1 LIFELF
7 YFKDEWVVV
16 YVIAKQIPPPREPPT
31 IYEMNRLVASFR
43 GFMNRNGD
51 KEPGIK
57 AIWIGLQR
65 LKDFTLAF
73 ELLKLTKTCG

>member
-1 LIFELF
+1 
-7 YFKDEWVVV
+7 
-16 YVIAKQIPPPREPPT
+16 
-31 IYEMNRLVASFR
+31 MNRFVAIFG

-57 AIWIGLQR
+57 AIWIGFQR
-65 LKDFTLAF
+65 LKDFRLAV

>member
-1 LIFELF
+1 LSCELF
-7 YFKDEWVVV
+7 YFKDESVAA
-16 YVIAKQIPPPREPPT
+16 YVIAKQIPPSREAPT
-31 IYEMNRLVASFR
+31 IYEMNRLVSIFG

-57 AIWIGLQR
+57 AIRIGFQR
-65 LKDFTLAF
+65 LKDFTLAV